1 MRMRIFLTMVL
12 TMVLALVSV
21 ATAWGLWF
29 LSQTAFATNPT
40 CRWWIGHCDAHS
52 SEMGV
57 LTIGAGVMAVIFAIW
72 LWQIAIRRWG

>member
-21 ATAWGLWF
+21 ATAWGLW
-29 LSQTAFATNPT
+29 LVSQTAFATNPT
-40 CRWWIGHCDAHS
+40 CRWWSGHCDLYYS
-52 SEMGV
+52 QMG
-57 LTIGAGVMAVIFAIW
+57 LMIIGAGVMAVIFAIW

>member
-21 ATAWGLWF
+21 ATAWGLWL